1 MSFVDLPYV
10 LPVGL
15 SYVGHLQ
22 TRKGL
27 HFSETHLTL
36 DFSREAAKEM
46 TCNSKR
52 AVVVWT

>member
-15 SYVGHLQ
+15 SHVGHLQ